1 MILQMLQ
8 SAASGLTTPRSG
20 ATTLALSDQTI
31 KKAAPAIT
39 NFLAANGIHWRNAD
53 HAFRSVP
60 FLCIWLEHYAV
71 TVKKGVVLNPA
82 GLVLCACALA
92 AQIDNETSW
101 QTTHLV
107 EGAYM
112 PTSSF
117 AKWVKMYGYRNS
129 DSIPKDVNK
138 MTASQIR
145 NLAGM
150 KFIGRFLPHLTGE
163 SNYKVIL
170 PLAMSATSA
179 PSDPQL
185 RIAYDLAKTG
195 QVDKLT
201 AEQLDSLAQ
210 WGPANLAVLT
220 SFLELNFAGRYRS
233 YLEKATDAI
242 GIGGASN
249 DLWKFLS
256 KQDVSSAGT
265 AMDACML
272 LAYSMRYPE
281 KRKIW
286 PKGGVT
292 PSWADMGIK
301 TYSLYTYMIPALP
314 AVSSYDI
321 SKTAQGYVS
330 VIKASAE
337 QQKTEPSAPAAHDL
351 KSEVT
356 LGNESIISPLSEG
369 SAQPTDSLFNAAR
382 AALSRLAS
390 RVPPASSTLP
400 LPQRSPK
407 VLPSSPSSDRQSEI
421 LKNLP
426 GNE

>member
-8 SAASGLTTPRSG
+8 SAASGLTPSKSG
-20 ATTLALSDQTI
+20 AATFTLSDQTI

-39 NFLAANGIHWRNAD
+39 NFLAANGIQWRNAD

-60 FLCIWLEHYAV
+60 FLCVWLEHYAV
-71 TVKKGVVLNPA
+71 TVKKGVILNPA

-129 DSIPKDVNK
+129 DTIPKDVNK

-170 PLAMSATSA
+170 PLAMAATAA
-179 PSDPQL
+179 PADPQL

-195 QVDKLT
+195 QVEKLT
-201 AEQLDSLAQ
+201 AEQLDALAQ

-233 YLEKATDAI
+233 YLEKITDTV
-242 GIGGASN
+242 GMGGASN

-256 KQDVSSAGT
+256 KQDVSSVNT
-265 AMDACML
+265 AMDSCML

-281 KRKIW
+281 KRKTW

-301 TYSLYTYMIPALP
+301 TYSLYTYMIPSLP

-321 SKTAQGYVS
+321 SKTAQGYIS
-330 VIKASAE
+330 VVRANVDQQRSAIE
-337 QQKTEPSAPAAHDL
+337 QQDPGPLKKEVDLTNETIVPNPSSA
-351 KSEVT
+351 
-356 LGNESIISPLSEG
+356 SPQLS
-369 SAQPTDSLFNAAR
+369 DSTFNAAR
-382 AALSRLAS
+382 AALGRLAS
-390 RVPPASSTLP
+390 RMSS
-400 LPQRSPK
+400 
-407 VLPSSPSSDRQSEI
+407 SSPAVSSPLQNPKTPSGSVSGDRQSEI